1 MRIPFDPRNSKRRTN
16 PDGTMSLVD
25 HLYELRTRLLLSV
38 LGVLMTTVVGF
49 FWYSHQFLGIES
61 LGELLRG
68 PYCSLPDSSRAELS
82 SDGTCRLLAT
92 GPFEQFMLRLKVA
105 LTAGIV
111 LACPIW
117 LYQLWAF
124 ITPGLHAKERRY
136 AVGFVASGAAL
147 FIAGAVLAYVVVAKA
162 LHFLLTIGDNV
173 QITALGGAEYFGFII
188 NLLIIFGV
196 SFEIPLLIVALN
208 VVGVLP
214 YSRLKAWR
222 RGLIFALFVFAA
234 IATPGQD
241 PFSMLALALALTL
254 LFEVAV
260 QVARLNDRRKARRT
274 EQVWGSVSDDE
285 SSPIDAPSGLSEEFD
300 VKATAVPEP
309 AGRSRRWRRSGKPG
323 AATGSTGIDTKGDNA
338 PGQDF
343 SDTL

>member
-1 MRIPFDPRNSKRRTN
+1 MRIPFDPRRSKRRTN

-25 HLYELRTRLLLSV
+25 HLYELRTRLLLSILAIV
-38 LGVLMTTVVGF
+38 VTTVVGF
-49 FWYSHQFLGIES
+49 FWYAHQVLGIDS

-68 PYCSLPDSSRAELS
+68 PYCSLPDSSRADLS

-92 GPFEQFMLRLKVA
+92 GPFEQFLLRFKVA
-105 LTAGIV
+105 ITAGIV
-111 LACPIW
+111 LACPVW

-124 ITPGLHAKERRY
+124 ITPGLYVKERRY
-136 AVGFVASGAAL
+136 AVGFVVSAAL
-147 FIAGAVLAYVVVAKA
+147 LFVSGAVLAYLVVAKA

-173 QITALGGAEYFGFII
+173 QITALGGNEYFGFII

-214 YSRLKAWR
+214 YAKLKAWR
-222 RGLIFALFVFAA
+222 RGLIFGLFVFAA

-241 PFSMLALALALTL
+241 PFSMLVLALALTL
-254 LFEVAV
+254 LFELAV
-260 QVARLNDRRKARRT
+260 QVARLNDRRKARKGGDWDA
-274 EQVWGSVSDDE
+274 VGDDE
-285 SSPIDAPSGLSEEFD
+285 ASTIGSPSSLDEQFDDAPRTSHAE
-300 VKATAVPEP
+300 
-309 AGRSRRWRRSGKPG
+309 R
-323 AATGSTGIDTKGDNA
+323 
-338 PGQDF
+338 GQDF